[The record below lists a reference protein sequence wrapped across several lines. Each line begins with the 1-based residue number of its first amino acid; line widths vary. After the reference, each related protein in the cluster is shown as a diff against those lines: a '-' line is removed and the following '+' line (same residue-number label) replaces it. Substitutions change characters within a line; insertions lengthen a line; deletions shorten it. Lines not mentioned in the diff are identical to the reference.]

1 MSQSRRSSRIYLIKQ
16 MEGMPG
22 SNQWPTTEISLKYRF
37 PKFDDV
43 MFTKT
48 GHEAR
53 TDKIKTKWI

>member
-1 MSQSRRSSRIYLIKQ
+1 

-22 SNQWPTTEISLKYRF
+22 SNQWLTTENSLKYRF

-48 GHEAR
+48 GNEAG
-53 TDKIKTKWI
+53 TDKIKTKWIQ